1 MLVKRS
7 MKVPKEMKNRF
18 DEIAELI
25 TDFCS
30 AKLNEEYK
38 QICLQLCAALCRK
51 RPSPLIGAKAPTW
64 ASGIIHTI
72 GMVNFLFYSSSEDYF
87 EVKQLYEWF
96 NISGSTVGKKSRQIR
111 SIMKIYTMD
120 ANWTLPGRLG
130 DNLNAWLIKIDG
142 IIVDARNCELWIQK
156 EAYKKG
162 LIPYIPDRLV

>member
-25 TDFCS
+25 TDFCN
-30 AKLNEEYK
+30 AKLNEEYR

-72 GMVNFLFYSSSEDYF
+72 GMVNFLFYSSSVF
-87 EVKQLYEWF
+87 LRPAAGRNLV
-96 NISGSTVGKKSRQIR
+96 VR
-111 SIMKIYTMD
+111 SFK
-120 ANWTLPGRLG
+120 P
-130 DNLNAWLIKIDG
+130 LINKF
-142 IIVDARNCELWIQK
+142 
-156 EAYKKG
+156 
-162 LIPYIPDRLV
+162 